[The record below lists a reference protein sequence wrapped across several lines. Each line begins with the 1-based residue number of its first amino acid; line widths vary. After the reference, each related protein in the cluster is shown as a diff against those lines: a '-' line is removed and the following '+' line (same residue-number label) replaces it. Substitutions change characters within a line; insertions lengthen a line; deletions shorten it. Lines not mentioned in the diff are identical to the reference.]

1 MRTFKKEKPNPEGQ
15 LMLLHYGWIWL
26 KDQSA
31 SFTVNELLFLH
42 LDVDHYSAF
51 DAVFISSFFS

>member
-1 MRTFKKEKPNPEGQ
+1 
-15 LMLLHYGWIWL
+15 MLLHYGWIWL

-31 SFTVNELLFLH
+31 SFTVNELLFLY